1 MQDETQPQTQKNE
14 DDLNGLELL
23 QRLKISDEE
32 TSQPSQV
39 NV

>member
-32 TSQPSQV
+32 TSQPSQA

>member
-23 QRLKISDEE
+23 QRLKISDED
-32 TSQPSQV
+32 TCQPSQA

>member
-23 QRLKISDEE
+23 QRLKISDED